1 MAQKQ
6 KYMSMEQDRKPRNN
20 WRSYDQ
26 LIHDKG
32 GRNKQRR
39 KDSLFNMVMG
49 KLDSYTQ
56 KNKKEYSLTPYTKV
70 NSKYLNVG
78 LDTIKL

>member
-1 MAQKQ
+1 MVMAEKQ

-20 WRSYDQ
+20 WCSYDQ
-26 LIHDKG
+26 FIHDKG
-32 GRNKQRR
+32 GRNKQKK

-56 KNKKEYSLTPYTKV
+56 KRIKESIL
-70 NSKYLNVG
+70 
-78 LDTIKL
+78 

>member
-1 MAQKQ
+1 
-6 KYMSMEQDRKPRNN
+6 
-20 WRSYDQ
+20 
-26 LIHDKG
+26 
-32 GRNKQRR
+32 
-39 KDSLFNMVMG
+39 MVMG